1 MKSWIF
7 FSNIRLPD
15 FSLIIQFLH
24 NNGSNSLSSKFLGF
38 FCILARQNLTI
49 LWIWLLG
56 EQESEESLEFGNE
69 NLFMWKIYH
78 MTEVLLWLRSKL
90 QLDCNW
96 LYFKKIP
103 NILLTKIYSTHLD
116 KLLMARPIY
125 PTSFDFVTFK
135 SVIDWFSWW
144 IRQFEE
150 KIFTLSILTFCKEVW
165 K

>member
-116 KLLMARPIY
+116 KLLMARPID